1 MRALLVAALLLG
13 FLFAGVKPA
22 SAQSSVSI
30 TFDSG
35 SDYPYTIA
43 SAGANAQWVGSG
55 GYSGNAVQSA
65 VSTDPNSGGC
75 GTSAGDAYASV
86 GLNWDP
92 SWTVTSITAKSK
104 MDTSSG
110 LDPNNSFVVYA
121 YISGAWVYTHGDSFT
136 SRAWITRTASE
147 TIAGATQLI
156 IAVQACW
163 GHDLKAYLD
172 DVVIQFSPPG
182 TATPTATFTPSPSP
196 TPLLVW
202 LPTTD
207 YRPICTVVSD
217 LNLTETAVAP
227 SPFPSL
233 VVPTMATYVLQVPTL
248 HVPTMVLPG
257 APTLTPS
264 LSPTASETPWPTLN
278 LPTVTPTNTRTPTPT
293 LTCRLPDDVYP
304 IIDVGGLVPERE
316 PQCFR
321 MIPLIDW
328 DIPPI
333 NLVLFTTPEVNV
345 HIPAVDFCVTWL
357 PLRLSILGMDFTA
370 LLAVGLAL
378 LGARFIM
385 GFRKEL

>member
-1 MRALLVAALLLG
+1 MRLLLVAALLFG
-13 FLFAGVKPA
+13 FLAVGVVPARAVSTAILDFVGGDTLTYTLVPLANSQWVDAGSLRSSTTTDPNGCGTAAQDANVHFDIDVNPLWHITAVRVRSLMTWSNGHSGGNGSVKAFSDQWYHQFDFFSPA
-22 SAQSSVSI
+22 HSWTVSGGSVSI
-30 TFDSG
+30 NG
-35 SDYPYTIA
+35 
-43 SAGANAQWVGSG
+43 
-55 GYSGNAVQSA
+55 
-65 VSTDPNSGGC
+65 
-75 GTSAGDAYASV
+75 ASV
-86 GLNWDP
+86 IRVFFG
-92 SWTVTSITAKSK
+92 
-104 MDTSSG
+104 
-110 LDPNNSFVVYA
+110 
-121 YISGAWVYTHGDSFT
+121 
-136 SRAWITRTASE
+136 
-147 TIAGATQLI
+147 
-156 IAVQACW
+156 ACW
-163 GHDLKAYLD
+163 GPSITSYIDYVEID
-172 DVVIQFSPPG
+172 WEWGPTP
-182 TATPTATFTPSPSP
+182 TPTATGTPLPTA

>member
-1 MRALLVAALLLG
+1 MRRLALVAALLLG
-13 FLFAGVKPA
+13 SLSFGAAPVQ
-22 SAQSSVSI
+22 AQTTWCYTWDFYSYESQLGWTPDVYQGYLLANWLGNGWDDNDGAPWDAITIISPSLPSI
-30 TFDSG
+30 
-35 SDYPYTIA
+35 
-43 SAGANAQWVGSG
+43 
-55 GYSGNAVQSA
+55 
-65 VSTDPNSGGC
+65 
-75 GTSAGDAYASV
+75 
-86 GLNWDP
+86 
-92 SWTVTSITAKSK
+92 
-104 MDTSSG
+104 
-110 LDPNNSFVVYA
+110 
-121 YISGAWVYTHGDSFT
+121 SFT
-136 SRAWITRTASE
+136 SVEFRFFGFWTGGNPGVYVRNLSDQDFGTVNGESGYYVTVPVNVAGVTRFKVVADRWV
-147 TIAGATQLI
+147 G
-156 IAVQACW
+156 
-163 GHDLKAYLD
+163 DLQRFGGGQRLRS
-172 DVVIQFSPPG
+172 VTLRGTGSNPFGSSNCPG
-182 TATPTATFTPSPSP
+182 EPTPTPTATATPVPTA

-264 LSPTASETPWPTLN
+264 LSPTVSETPWPTLN

>member
-1 MRALLVAALLLG
+1 MRLLLVAALLFG
-13 FLFAGVKPA
+13 FLAVGIVPA
-22 SAQSSVSI
+22 RAQSCL
-30 TFDSG
+30 TFDFLSSPG
-35 SDYPYTIA
+35 GW
-43 SAGANAQWVGSG
+43 SAIEP
-55 GYSGNAVQSA
+55 GYSV
-65 VSTDPNSGGC
+65 
-75 GTSAGDAYASV
+75 
-86 GLNWDP
+86 W
-92 SWTVTSITAKSK
+92 
-104 MDTSSG
+104 TSSG
-110 LDPNNSFVVYA
+110 WSYDAVVGRNGISYNFGSSYYIGSVSVTLASPLGGSLHKVLVSGNLFTLELDFGSNAFVAAPVNRYSSWLWIDPA
-121 YISGAWVYTHGDSFT
+121 TEWQSYLMPHPSNIVAAVVCGNFPDPTAT
-136 SRAWITRTASE
+136 ST
-147 TIAGATQLI
+147 
-156 IAVQACW
+156 
-163 GHDLKAYLD
+163 
-172 DVVIQFSPPG
+172 P
-182 TATPTATFTPSPSP
+182 TPTATGTPLPTA